1 MPRNALCVMGSHYRL
16 ISILLLV
23 AGVCAADAVRHRA
36 QADELQSGIAAYER
50 GDYAKALKVLGPLA
64 ERGDKYA
71 QSHLGAMYLHGL
83 GVEKDFA
90 KALTWNRKA
99 AEAGLAGSQ
108 HMLGQMYWTGTGV
121 PKDYDEAAKWYQRA
135 ADQGEAEGQAALAYM
150 YLHGQS
156 VPRDPEKAVS
166 LYHKAANQGMALAQ
180 YQMGMM
186 YYEGAVVAND
196 PVQAHLWL
204 TLALTGLK
212 PGVFRDDAQAVL
224 KDLAKRMSD
233 DQVSEA
239 ERLEDAWRPTK
250 E

>member
-1 MPRNALCVMGSHYRL
+1 MPRKLSRVIAGRYRL
-16 ISILLLV
+16 VFIFLLIV
-23 AGVCAADAVRHRA
+23 GSCAADAVRHSAR
-36 QADELQSGIAAYER
+36 ADELQAGIAAYER
-50 GDYAKALKVLGPLA
+50 GDYAKALKILTPLA

-71 QSHLGAMYLHGL
+71 QSHLGAMYLHGM
-83 GVEKDFA
+83 GVEKDYA
-90 KALTWNRKA
+90 EALKWNRKS

-108 HMLGQMYWTGTGV
+108 HMLGQMYWVGLGV

-156 VPRDPEKAVS
+156 VPRDTKKAVE
-166 LYHKAANQGMALAQ
+166 LYRKAANQGLALAQ

-186 YYEGAVVAND
+186 HYEGEVVAKD
-196 PVQAHLWL
+196 PVQAHLWF

-212 PGVFRDDAQAVL
+212 PGVFRDDATRAV
-224 KDLAKRMSD
+224 KDLAKQMSA
-233 DQVSEA
+233 DQLSEA
-239 ERLEDAWRPTK
+239 ERLADAWRPTK